1 MGNGVCV
8 RARRRCVK
16 CEVSRNVDAVSTAGR
31 VPESNETT
39 PTTQFTDAAENTEQS
54 MLAVDW
60 RRTCDWMAR
69 LRREAMRTQTILGN
83 GNMKEKTE
91 RTTSSSAASSG
102 TVSLG
107 GELTNSVRRASEF
120 IIQTRPLLPCEK
132 RSTFLVSCLSAFT
145 GTSNRM

>member
-1 MGNGVCV
+1 
-8 RARRRCVK
+8 
-16 CEVSRNVDAVSTAGR
+16 
-31 VPESNETT
+31 
-39 PTTQFTDAAENTEQS
+39 
-54 MLAVDW
+54 
-60 RRTCDWMAR
+60 
-69 LRREAMRTQTILGN
+69 MRTQTISGN

-120 IIQTRPLLPCEK
+120 IIQTRSLLPCEK

-145 GTSNRM
+145 GTSNNM